1 MGAHRLQV
9 PETFLMTFWQ
19 NRPGGLSKG
28 CQLKSCV
35 QWLPATLDLIAAKS
49 LRAQELEYGR
59 KAEAVAVGV

>member
-49 LRAQELEYGR
+49 RDR
-59 KAEAVAVGV
+59 KSVV